1 MGDRVAE
8 YLNFT
13 IMIVT
18 MVAVIMLGGSL
29 MFLGRKMQNMFF
41 DKVATTNAETNA
53 GFMRDMLN
61 KDYEEMTGA
70 SALALLYDNQ
80 VYIYDVYD
88 YRDVTDKDYVTRENA
103 SGSEIIGS
111 IRNTVHVNVN
121 GSVRGRDTTTLE
133 DDSRERMRV
142 ATSWLANDLN
152 MTIKVVVKAH
162 PNNTDYYDIYL
173 HDMDCRDVN
182 HEETYCKTCK
192 KNGGKTHTGSCDM
205 GFDYVGTYQ
214 D

>member
-29 MFLGRKMQNMFF
+29 MFLGRKMQNMFY
-41 DKVATTNAETNA
+41 DKVAGTNAETNA
-53 GFMRDMLN
+53 GYMRDLMN
-61 KDYEEMTGA
+61 KGYEEMTGA
-70 SALALLYDNQ
+70 SVLALIYESQDH
-80 VYIYDVYD
+80 IYDVYD
-88 YRDVTDKDYVTRENA
+88 YRDVTEKDYVTRENA
-103 SGSEIIGS
+103 SGSEVIGS

-121 GSVRGRDTTTLE
+121 GSTRGRDTTKLTA
-133 DDSRERMRV
+133 DTRERMRV

-152 MTIKVVVKAH
+152 MTVKVVLKKH
-162 PNNTDYYDIYL
+162 PNNTDYYDLYL

-182 HEETYCKTCK
+182 HTTPYCKTCK
-192 KNGGKTHTGSCDM
+192 VNGGKSHTGNCTK
-205 GFDYVGTYQ
+205 GFDYIGTYQ